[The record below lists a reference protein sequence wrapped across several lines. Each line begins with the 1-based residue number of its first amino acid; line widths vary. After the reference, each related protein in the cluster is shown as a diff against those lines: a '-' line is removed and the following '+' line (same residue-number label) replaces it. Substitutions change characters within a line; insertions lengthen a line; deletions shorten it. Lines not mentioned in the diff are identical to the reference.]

1 MSDGFGPSP
10 QPDLPFDCD
19 QPKHEH
25 NLVGSDE
32 HGSIAPSD
40 LPAGSDEHE
49 SIALSDLPAG
59 SDGLG
64 PDPQFDL
71 TYFWDRY
78 DEASSSSSSKL
89 AQETSS
95 SEHSDQKPRPV
106 KTMKR
111 LFICCDGTWQNAI
124 GTNRP
129 LTNVARF
136 ARSVK
141 RKGHD
146 DAVQIVYYASGV
158 GSKPDNTTKAP
169 KSVFQWMSDIPAVG
183 QWFGNKFTRYHGGTT
198 GAGKNPLCHYQN
210 QLELD

>member
-1 MSDGFGPSP
+1 MSDGFGPDS
-10 QPDLPFDCD
+10 QSDLSYVWD
-19 QPKHEH
+19 QPKHER

-32 HGSIAPSD
+32 LGSVARSD
-40 LPAGSDEHE
+40 LPAGSN
-49 SIALSDLPAG
+49 
-59 SDGLG
+59 GLG
-64 PDPQFDL
+64 PDPQYNVSD
-71 TYFWDRY
+71 FWDD

-89 AQETSS
+89 VQETSS
-95 SEHSDQKPRPV
+95 SEHGDREPGPV

-141 RKGHD
+141 RKGWD
-146 DAVQIVYYASGV
+146 DVVQIVYYASGV
-158 GSKPDNTTKAP
+158 GSKPDNTTKTP

-183 QWFGNKFTRYHGGTT
+183 QWFGNKFTKFHGGTT
-198 GAGKNPLCHYQN
+198 GAGKNPLCHYQS
-210 QLELD
+210 QLELH